1 MLFSEMGESLLQLTQ
16 PQVSAGTHNNY
27 RLSLLKWIELMGDGE
42 VSSITPQNVELW
54 KNKASVKM
62 KPNGVSIYFRSLKAL
77 WNRALKM
84 GMITGENPFTKV
96 QNVRILVGSP
106 EWITPEDHEKI
117 LKCVAGNG
125 FAGRASLRRL
135 FTFLFHTGMR
145 SSEVLALR
153 VEDIDFK
160 DKVALIKAVKTNT
173 LRGVPLNSSAL
184 HSITKE
190 LEVSGVKSGRIWRYT
205 LSGVSHSFLFA
216 KRRAGITKDIS
227 FYSYRHSVATRLLKK
242 RVPMEVVSKILGHS
256 SIATTIKFYSAF
268 DTGQLREGM
277 DMLE

>member
-1 MLFSEMGESLLQLTQ
+1 MLFSEMGESLLQLLQ
-16 PQVSAGTHNNY
+16 PQVSSGTFSIY
-27 RLSLLKWIELMGDGE
+27 RVSLLKWIELMGDTE

-54 KNKASVKM
+54 KNKAGVKM
-62 KPNGVSIYFRSLKAL
+62 RPNGVSIYFRALKAL

-96 QNVRILVGSP
+96 SNVRILVGSP
-106 EWITPEDHEKI
+106 EWITPEDHEQIIKYV
-117 LKCVAGNG
+117 KGNG
-125 FAGRASLRRL
+125 LKGRASLRRL

-160 DKVALIKAVKTNT
+160 DRVALVKAVKTNT
-173 LRGVPLNSSAL
+173 VRGIPLNAPAL
-184 HSITKE
+184 HAITKE

-205 LSGVSHSFLFA
+205 LSGASHSFLFA
-216 KRRAGITKDIS
+216 KRKAGITKDVS

-242 RVPMEVVSKILGHS
+242 GVPMPVVSKILGHS
-256 SIATTIKFYSAF
+256 SIATTMKFYSAF